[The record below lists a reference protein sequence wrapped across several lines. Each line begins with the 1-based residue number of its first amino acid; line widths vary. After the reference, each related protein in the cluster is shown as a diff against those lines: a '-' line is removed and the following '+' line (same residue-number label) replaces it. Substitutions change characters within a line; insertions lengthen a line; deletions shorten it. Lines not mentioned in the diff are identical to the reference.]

1 MSEKGLKPLKQ
12 YYPELRYLFFH
23 VKKKD
28 RQNHIMHSDAKF
40 VNMMVQIC
48 LNLVYCERNNL
59 KLTGAQIKRLK
70 AQKSALRSLLSAK
83 TLLEK
88 KKQLLTSPIIHLLL
102 SILIDVVSQMRL
114 L

>member
-1 MSEKGLKPLKQ
+1 MTEKNLKSLKQ

-28 RQNHIMHSDAKF
+28 RQNYIMHSDSKF

-48 LNLVYCERNNL
+48 LNLVYCEKNSL
-59 KLTGAQIKRLK
+59 KLTAAQIKRLK
-70 AQKSALRSLLSAK
+70 MHKSVLKRLLSAK
-83 TLLEK
+83 NLLE

-102 SILIDVVSQMRL
+102 SILIDVVSRMHL

>member
-28 RQNHIMHSDAKF
+28 RQNYIMHSDAKF

-70 AQKSALRSLLSAK
+70 AHKSALRSLLSAK

-88 KKQLLTSPIIHLLL
+88 KQSLTSPIIHLLL
-102 SILIDVVSQMRL
+102 SILIDVVSRMRL